1 MPALVASRFD
11 PHMKAFYSQ
20 LKARHKASLQA
31 LTALQRKMLHAI
43 YGCFKSNTP
52 YNGAKLFPQLIP
64 TS

>member
-11 PHMKAFYSQ
+11 PHMKAFYEQ

-31 LTALQRKMLHAI
+31 LVALQRKMLHAI
-43 YGCFKSNTP
+43 YGSFKSNPP